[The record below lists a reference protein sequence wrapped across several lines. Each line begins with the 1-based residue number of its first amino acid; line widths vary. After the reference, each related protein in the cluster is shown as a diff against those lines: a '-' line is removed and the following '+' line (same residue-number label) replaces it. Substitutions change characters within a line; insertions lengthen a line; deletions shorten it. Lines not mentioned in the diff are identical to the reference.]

1 MCAELAISVTEALC
15 IEKCS
20 TSALTTLG
28 QYTLQRMD
36 WSRFGK
42 LLFSLRWLSSRPF
55 ELSLKRMFAHIV
67 DNVIDSG

>member
-1 MCAELAISVTEALC
+1 MLVELAITVTEAQC

-20 TSALTTLG
+20 TSALKTLG

-42 LLFSLRWLSSRPF
+42 LLFSLRWLSSRSF
-55 ELSLKRMFAHIV
+55 EFSLKRMFTHIV
-67 DNVIDSG
+67 DNVIDSS